1 MNIESSVRGPLLDSE
16 DTVRLSCGAEANPAP
31 EITWLRIPEG
41 EDELELV
48 SEGRDLVL
56 SPVTKEDRGQ
66 LYGSLNKLYSHFIL
80 GEYYCI
86 ASNDFGFVNKTFEID
101 VLCKF

>member
-1 MNIESSVRGPLLDSE
+1 MRGPLLDSE

-41 EDELELV
+41 EAELELV

-66 LYGSLNKLYSHFIL
+66 CYSSLNK
-80 GEYYCI
+80 
-86 ASNDFGFVNKTFEID
+86 
-101 VLCKF
+101 

>member
-1 MNIESSVRGPLLDSE
+1 MRGPLLDSE

-31 EITWLRIPEG
+31 EITWLRILEG
-41 EDELELV
+41 ETELELI

-66 LYGSLNKLYSHFIL
+66 S
-80 GEYYCI
+80 
-86 ASNDFGFVNKTFEID
+86 
-101 VLCKF
+101 